1 MRIARG
7 SGAITALAGCWCAVA
22 ATTPASAQ
30 TYSFRLDEA
39 MFGRQN
45 QADVPMPPG
54 GGGANSC
61 VPTTLANS
69 YLYLQRAFGLNLVPT
84 SVRATAI
91 NVGTNYTWTHSAWG
105 TDGSDWIR
113 GNRAYLDARRF
124 THAPTGA
131 MYALHNGGEA
141 WVTRDTPT
149 FAFAWS
155 WLVRGGAVTV
165 GVSSG
170 AGGGHAMLLTGVD
183 WTDADSDGTLDLSEG
198 ATLRFIDPALP
209 DAPTTLAVWQDASG
223 GALRLSG
230 GNAYASYN
238 GFSVTLV
245 TGTIPAPGAA
255 GTLLAAGALAARRRR
270 VR

>member
-155 WLVRGGAVTV
+155 WLVRSGAVTV

-170 AGGGHAMLLTGVD
+170 AGGGHAMLLTGVV
-183 WTDADSDGTLDLSEG
+183 AG
-198 ATLRFIDPALP
+198 
-209 DAPTTLAVWQDASG
+209 
-223 GALRLSG
+223 RLG
-230 GNAYASYN
+230 RR
-238 GFSVTLV
+238 
-245 TGTIPAPGAA
+245 PAPQRRQRVRVLQRLQRHA
-255 GTLLAAGALAARRRR
+255 GHRYHPRARRGGHAPRRRR
-270 VR
+270 ARRATPPRAVSDHRARP